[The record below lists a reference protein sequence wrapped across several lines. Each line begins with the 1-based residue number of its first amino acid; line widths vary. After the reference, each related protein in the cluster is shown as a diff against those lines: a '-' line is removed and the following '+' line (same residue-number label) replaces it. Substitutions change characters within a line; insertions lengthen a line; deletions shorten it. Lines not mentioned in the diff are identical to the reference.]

1 MTTSERIRN
10 ARKAKGMTQKELGNA
25 IGKSSQV
32 ISNWERGYTLGIT
45 RDDIV
50 QLANVLN
57 VSTDYLIGTDNLN
70 MDRDTTTPPNGL
82 LGFLF
87 SDEPEILNLVSKIN
101 IDGRIKLEDSVAQ
114 LTERQK
120 DRLKDI
126 IKMTIAETVKSGET
140 VITDI
145 IPKKKS

>member
-25 IGKSSQV
+25 ISKSSQV

-70 MDRDTTTPPNGL
+70 VDRDTATPPNGL

-87 SDEPEILNLVSKIN
+87 NDEPELLQLVNSIN
-101 IDGRIKLEDSVAQ
+101 IDGKIKLSDNVVQ

-120 DRLKDI
+120 ERLKDI
-126 IKMTIAETVKSGET
+126 IRMTIDETVKSGET
-140 VITDI
+140 TVVHIV
-145 IPKKKS
+145 PKKKS